1 MIPNF
6 PLFKTHWKGLTGL
19 ESFFRRGPFSVL
31 LLRQEILHRWLM
43 KNDLTKTQPSLW
55 GESLIMGIGRQ
66 MFFKSRTWSRV
77 VIFWFGFFDLKP
89 PTFGLWMCTPRKSEF
104 SKQVLFYSKKSLSK
118 LNHKTNMTMKHHFSY
133 HFTRCVGYFFVIFCN
148 YPAKIC
154 GDHGKAARCLTG
166 FIQKVAHLT
175 WALWN
180 WLISHPRDAINTKKN
195 VQASSMCAPASRCSW
210 RSVSRQPQER
220 TDCWVKSRA

>member
-1 MIPNF
+1 
-6 PLFKTHWKGLTGL
+6 
-19 ESFFRRGPFSVL
+19 
-31 LLRQEILHRWLM
+31 
-43 KNDLTKTQPSLW
+43 
-55 GESLIMGIGRQ
+55 MGIGRQ

-77 VIFWFGFFDLKP
+77 VIFWFGFFDLEP
-89 PTFGLWMCTPRKSEF
+89 PTFGLWMCTPRKFEF

-118 LNHKTNMTMKHHFSY
+118 LKMTMQHHFSY

-148 YPAKIC
+148 YIANVC

-180 WLISHPRDAINTKKN
+180 WLISHPHDAISTKKKSKLPPC
-195 VQASSMCAPASRCSW
+195 VHLPADAVYAAFTKDRLLG
-210 RSVSRQPQER
+210 
-220 TDCWVKSRA
+220 